1 MPLWGNND
9 AKSYQGTTLA
19 VENGNTTITGT
30 STKFQEDIKPGDV
43 LVIVS
48 GTTTKNRVSRI
59 TSNTVLVLADAFT
72 GSTNATLANTAT
84 KIQQQPKF
92 AFSDANKPSGANN
105 IATVFG
111 LNNTEISVQGKVTS
125 VAVGAGGTLYVE
137 APTVAFSGGGGSS
150 AAATATIAGGA
161 VTAITLTNVGS
172 DYTSAPTVTIGKARL
187 TVASANI
194 AISNTDLV
202 TYTAHGLSASD
213 SVLYLTGGGTA
224 ATGLANNTT
233 FFVASAG
240 LTADAFKLKAA
251 NTTVTVTG
259 VAISNT
265 SGGFSCTAA
274 NIAANDRITI
284 TGTLGGTGTI
294 TGYTSGTVFFV
305 SAVSGGSAGART
317 GFTLINESTRAALVT
332 TAGTPTGLTYTAET
346 VIDISGTG
354 NNAQFFEKVAST
366 ATTATSSLGA
376 GNKRP
381 AHSGWVKRTVGTGG
395 RAGRVQYETIC
406 AMSSISGDS
415 VDDLVLPDA

>member
-19 VENGNTTITGT
+19 VTNGSNTITGT
-30 STKFQEDIKPGDV
+30 GTKFQEDIKPGDV

-48 GTTTKNRVSRI
+48 GTTTKNRVSTI
-59 TSNTVLVLADAFT
+59 TSNTVLTLTNLFT
-72 GSTNATLANTAT
+72 GSTAASLANTAT

-92 AFSDANKPSGANN
+92 AFSDANAPKGANN

-111 LNNTEISVQGKVTS
+111 LDNTEISVQGKVTS

-161 VTAITLTNVGS
+161 VTEITLTNVGS

-233 FFVASAG
+233 YFVASAG
-240 LTADAFKLKAA
+240 LTANAFKLKTA

-265 SGGFSCTAA
+265 TGGFTCTAA

-294 TGYTSGTVFFV
+294 TDYTTGTVYFV
-305 SAVSGGSAGART
+305 SAVSGGSAGSRT
-317 GFTLINESTRAALVT
+317 GFTLINESTRAALTT

-354 NNAQFFEKVAST
+354 NNAQYFEKNAST
-366 ATTATSSLGA
+366 AATATASLGA

-395 RAGRVQYETIC
+395 RAGRVQYETLC
-406 AMSSISGDS
+406 AMSSVSGDS

>member
-19 VENGNTTITGT
+19 VTNGSNTITGT
-30 STKFQEDIKPGDV
+30 GTKFQQDIKPGDV

-48 GTTTKNRVSRI
+48 GTTTKNRVSTI
-59 TSNTVLVLADAFT
+59 TSNTVLNLTNLFT
-72 GSTNATLANTAT
+72 GSTAATLANTAT

-92 AFSDANKPSGANN
+92 AFSDANTPKGANN

-111 LNNTEISVQGKVTS
+111 LDNTEISVQGKVTS
-125 VAVGAGGTLYVE
+125 VSVGVGDTLYVE

-161 VTAITLTNVGS
+161 VTAITPTNVGS

-187 TVASANI
+187 TVPTSGI
-194 AISNTDLV
+194 TISNTDLV

-213 SVLYLTGGGTA
+213 SVLYLTGGGAA

-233 FFVASAG
+233 FFVATAG

-294 TGYTSGTVFFV
+294 TGYATGAVFFV
-305 SAVSGGSAGART
+305 SAVSGGSAGSRT

-354 NNAQFFEKVAST
+354 NNAQYFEKVAST
-366 ATTATSSLGA
+366 ATTATASLGA

-395 RAGRVQYETIC
+395 RAGRVQYETLC
-406 AMSSISGDS
+406 AMSSVSGDS

>member
-19 VENGNTTITGT
+19 VTNGSNTITGT
-30 STKFQEDIKPGDV
+30 GTKFQEDIKPGDV

-48 GTTTKNRVSRI
+48 GTTTKNRVSTI
-59 TSNTVLVLADAFT
+59 TSNTVLNLTSLFT
-72 GSTNATLANTAT
+72 GSTAASLANTAT

-111 LNNTEISVQGKVTS
+111 LDNTEISVQGKVTS
-125 VAVGAGGTLYVE
+125 VSVGVGGTLYVE

-161 VTAITLTNVGS
+161 VTEITLTNVGS
-172 DYTSAPTVTIGKARL
+172 SYTSAPTVTIGKARL
-187 TVASANI
+187 TTATANV
-194 AISNTDLV
+194 STSLDTV
-202 TYTAHGLSASD
+202 TYTTHGLSASD
-213 SVLYLTGGGTA
+213 SVLYLTGGSTA

-233 FFVASAG
+233 YFVATAG
-240 LTADAFKLKAA
+240 LTASNFELKAA
-251 NTTVTVTG
+251 ATSNTLTATVATANTT
-259 VAISNT
+259 
-265 SGGFSCTAA
+265 GGFSCGNSTLAA
-274 NIAANDRITI
+274 SDRVTI
-284 TGTLGGTGTI
+284 SGTRAGTGTI
-294 TGYTSGTVFFV
+294 TGYTSPTTYKV
-305 SAVSGGSAGART
+305 SAVTGTSPNVTAFILQTEAGSGV
-317 GFTLINESTRAALVT
+317 VT
-332 TAGTPTGLTYTAET
+332 TAGTLTGLTYTTET

-395 RAGRVQYETIC
+395 RAGRVQYETLC
-406 AMSSISGDS
+406 AMSSVSGDS

>member
-19 VENGNTTITGT
+19 VTNGSNTITGT
-30 STKFQEDIKPGDV
+30 GTKFQQDIKPGDV

-48 GTTTKNRVSRI
+48 GTTTKNRVSTI
-59 TSNTVLVLADAFT
+59 TSNTVLNLTNLFT
-72 GSTNATLANTAT
+72 GSTAASLANTAT

-92 AFSDANKPSGANN
+92 AFSDANTPKGANN

-111 LNNTEISVQGKVTS
+111 LDNTEISVQGKVTS
-125 VAVGAGGTLYVE
+125 VAVGTGGTLYVE

-161 VTAITLTNVGS
+161 VTAITPTNVGS

-187 TVASANI
+187 TVPTSGI
-194 AISNTDLV
+194 TISNTDLV

-213 SVLYLTGGGTA
+213 SVLYLTGGSTA

-265 SGGFSCTAA
+265 TGGFTCTAA

-294 TGYTSGTVFFV
+294 TGYATGAVFFV
-305 SAVSGGSAGART
+305 SAVSGGSAGSRT

-354 NNAQFFEKVAST
+354 NNAQYFEKVAST
-366 ATTATSSLGA
+366 ATTATASLGA

-395 RAGRVQYETIC
+395 RAGRVQYETLC
-406 AMSSISGDS
+406 AMSSVSGDS